1 MKKTGTAQNPPFN
14 FHATPKF
21 CRTKQ
26 QSVPARPG
34 GGQTVSMQKSSKK
47 SISAKAVKA
56 AAGFMV
62 ATACAGAFGAPAE
75 SGATALQARYS
86 ALAQQLA
93 RNEFQRPLV
102 IESSESPNSVS
113 GNAYA
118 VINYPFTTVSTA
130 FRNPGNWCDVLMLHL
145 NTKFCRS
152 EGEDSPSVLEV
163 SIGKKTRQEI
173 KDAYTLAFDFRLAK
187 ASPDYMAVQLNAD
200 KGPLGTNNYRIN
212 LQVTPIAGGK
222 TFMHLQ
228 YSYGYGMAG
237 RMAMQGYL
245 STIGS
250 GKLGF
255 TQVEGGGEKRYV
267 DGMRGAVERN
277 TMRYYLAIDAYLASL
292 AAPPAEQLEKRL
304 QHWFEATERYPR
316 QLREIERTAYMT
328 MKRSEHQRQQAAE

>member
-1 MKKTGTAQNPPFN
+1 MIE
-14 FHATPKF
+14 
-21 CRTKQ
+21 
-26 QSVPARPG
+26 AR
-34 GGQTVSMQKSSKK
+34 KK
-47 SISAKAVKA
+47 SEFLSRKT
-56 AAGFMV
+56 AAGLMA
-62 ATACAGAFGAPAE
+62 ATVCAGGAMAAPSE
-75 SGATALQARYS
+75 TGAAALQARYT
-86 ALAQQLA
+86 ALTPQLA

-130 FRNPGNWCDVLMLHL
+130 FKNPGNWCDVLMLHL
-145 NTKFCRS
+145 NTKFCRA
-152 EGEDSPSVLEV
+152 EGEGSPSVLEV
-163 SIGKKTRQEI
+163 SIGKKTSQEI
-173 KDAYTLAFDFRLAK
+173 KDAYTLAFNFKLAS
-187 ASPDYMAVQLNAD
+187 ATPDYMAVQLNAD

-245 STIGS
+245 STVGS

-255 TQVEGGGEKRYV
+255 TQVEGGSGKKYV

-292 AAPPAEQLEKRL
+292 SAPPGEQLEKRL

-316 QLREIERTAYMT
+316 QLREIERTAYLT

>member
-1 MKKTGTAQNPPFN
+1 
-14 FHATPKF
+14 
-21 CRTKQ
+21 
-26 QSVPARPG
+26 
-34 GGQTVSMQKSSKK
+34 MQKSAKK
-47 SISAKAVKA
+47 SIYPKAVKV
-56 AAGFMV
+56 AAGLV
-62 ATACAGAFGAPAE
+62 AASACAGAFSAPSVSA
-75 SGATALQARYS
+75 ATSLQARYT
-86 ALAQQLA
+86 ALVPQLAQ
-93 RNEFQRPLV
+93 NEFQRPLV

-118 VINYPFTTVSTA
+118 VINYPFTTVSSA
-130 FRNPGNWCDVLMLHL
+130 FKSPGNWCDVLMLHL
-145 NTKFCRS
+145 NTKFCRA
-152 EGEDSPSVLEV
+152 EGDGSPSVLEV
-163 SIGKKTRQEI
+163 SIGRKTRQEI
-173 KDAYTLAFDFRLAK
+173 KDAYTLAFDFRLAS

-212 LQVTPIAGGK
+212 LQATPIAGGK
-222 TFMHLQ
+222 TFMHLR
-228 YSYGYGMAG
+228 YSYSYGMAG

-255 TQVEGGGEKRYV
+255 TQVEGSAGKKYV

>member
-1 MKKTGTAQNPPFN
+1 MAGKL
-14 FHATPKF
+14 
-21 CRTKQ
+21 
-26 QSVPARPG
+26 
-34 GGQTVSMQKSSKK
+34 VSMQKSAKK
-47 SISAKAVKA
+47 SISGKAAQA
-56 AAGFMV
+56 AAGLL
-62 ATACAGAFGAPAE
+62 AASACAGAFSAPSV
-75 SGATALQARYS
+75 SGATSLQARYN
-86 ALAQQLA
+86 ALVPQLAQ
-93 RNEFQRPLV
+93 NEFQRPLV

-130 FRNPGNWCDVLMLHL
+130 FKNPGNWCDVLMLHL
-145 NTKFCRS
+145 NTKFCRA
-152 EGEDSPSVLEV
+152 EGEGSPSVLEV

-173 KDAYTLAFDFRLAK
+173 KDAYTLAFDFRQ
-187 ASPDYMAVQLNAD
+187 ASATPDYMAVQLNAD

-212 LQVTPIAGGK
+212 LQATPIAGGK

-245 STIGS
+245 STVGS

-255 TQVEGGGEKRYV
+255 TQVQGNGEKKYV

-277 TMRYYLAIDAYLASL
+277 TMRYYLAIDAYLTSL
-292 AAPPAEQLEKRL
+292 SAPPAEQLDKRL

-328 MKRSEHQRQQAAE
+328 MKRSEHLRQQAAE

>member
-1 MKKTGTAQNPPFN
+1 MAGKLA
-14 FHATPKF
+14 
-21 CRTKQ
+21 
-26 QSVPARPG
+26 
-34 GGQTVSMQKSSKK
+34 SMQKPAKK
-47 SISAKAVKA
+47 SISRKAVQA
-56 AAGFMV
+56 AAGLL
-62 ATACAGAFGAPAE
+62 AASACASAFSAP
-75 SGATALQARYS
+75 SVSPATSLQARYN
-86 ALAQQLA
+86 ALVPQLAQ
-93 RNEFQRPLV
+93 NEFQRPLV

-118 VINYPFTTVSTA
+118 VINYPFTTVSSA
-130 FRNPGNWCDVLMLHL
+130 FKSPGNWCDVLMLHL
-145 NTKFCRS
+145 NTKFCRA
-152 EGEDSPSVLEV
+152 EGESSPSVLEV

-173 KDAYTLAFDFRLAK
+173 KDAYTLAFDFRLAS
-187 ASPDYMAVQLNAD
+187 ATPDYMAVQLNAD

-212 LQVTPIAGGK
+212 LQATPIAGGK

-245 STIGS
+245 STVGS
-250 GKLGF
+250 GKFGF
-255 TQVEGGGEKRYV
+255 TQVQGSGEKNYV

-292 AAPPAEQLEKRL
+292 SAPPAEQLDTRL